1 MVDLNAEMAELW
13 SSLGAPAPGRPHVIQ
28 VVAARRGE
36 GTSTVARELARFTA
50 ARAGRKTWL
59 VDMDLATSS
68 QFQTI
73 ALSPERFGILGPA
86 VAASPDGSA
95 FFTVQPPA
103 PRPDGGVWPD
113 AKYLAAHSV
122 GGPRLWVTRF
132 NRDAL
137 RGRQKVHIIPGAEY
151 WQALRRHAEVII
163 VDSPST
169 DRSQAGLTVAQHM
182 DQTVMVVSAQQP
194 DVKPPAQ
201 LRDALATAGG
211 RCAGVFFNQVSVEP
225 PAFLRAILP

>member
-36 GTSTVARELARFTA
+36 GVSTVARELARFTSN
-50 ARAGRKTWL
+50 RAGRKTWL
-59 VDMDLATSS
+59 VDMDLATSA
-68 QFQTI
+68 QYQ
-73 ALSPERFGILGPA
+73 AMAADPERFGRLGPA
-86 VAASPDGSA
+86 VAASPDDSA

-103 PRPDGGVWPD
+103 PKPDGGVWPD
-113 AKYLAAHSV
+113 ARYLSAHSV
-122 GGPRLWVTRF
+122 GGARLWVTRF

-137 RGRQKVHIIPGAEY
+137 RGRQKVHVIPGAEY
-151 WQALRRHAEVII
+151 WSALRRHAEIVI

-169 DRSQAGLTVAQHM
+169 DRSQSALTVAHHM
-182 DQTVMVVSAQQP
+182 DQSILVVSAQQP
-194 DVKPPAQ
+194 DVRPPAQ
-201 LRDALATAGG
+201 LRDALAAAGG
-211 RCAGVFFNQVSVEP
+211 RCAGLFFNQASVQA

>member
-28 VVAARRGE
+28 IVAARRGE
-36 GTSTVARELARFTA
+36 GTSTVARELARFTS

-59 VDMDLATSS
+59 VDMDLATSG
-68 QFQTI
+68 QYQTI
-73 ALSPERFGILGPA
+73 AASPDRFGVMGPA

-103 PRPDGGVWPD
+103 PRAEGGVWPD
-113 AKYLAAHSV
+113 SKYLSAHNV

-132 NRDAL
+132 TREAL
-137 RGRQKVHIIPGAEY
+137 RGTQKVHIIPGADY

-169 DRSQAGLTVAQHM
+169 DRSQSALTVAQHM
-182 DQTVMVVSAQQP
+182 DQTVLVVSAQQP
-194 DVKPPAQ
+194 DVRPPAQ

-211 RCAGVFFNQVSVEP
+211 RCAGVFFNRASVQP

>member
-36 GTSTVARELARFTA
+36 GVSTVARELARFTSN
-50 ARAGRKTWL
+50 RAGRKTWL
-59 VDMDLATSS
+59 VDMDLATSA
-68 QFQTI
+68 QYQAI
-73 ALSPERFGILGPA
+73 AADPERFGRLGPA
-86 VAASPDGSA
+86 VAASPDDSA

-103 PRPDGGVWPD
+103 PKPDGGVWPD
-113 AKYLAAHSV
+113 ARYLSAHSV
-122 GGPRLWVTRF
+122 GGARLWVTRF

-137 RGRQKVHIIPGAEY
+137 RGRQKVHVIPGAEY
-151 WQALRRHAEVII
+151 WSALRRHAEIVI

-169 DRSQAGLTVAQHM
+169 DRSQSALTVAHHM
-182 DQTVMVVSAQQP
+182 DQSILVVSAQQP
-194 DVKPPAQ
+194 DVRPPAQ
-201 LRDALATAGG
+201 LRDALAAAGG
-211 RCAGVFFNQVSVEP
+211 RCAGIFFNQASVQA